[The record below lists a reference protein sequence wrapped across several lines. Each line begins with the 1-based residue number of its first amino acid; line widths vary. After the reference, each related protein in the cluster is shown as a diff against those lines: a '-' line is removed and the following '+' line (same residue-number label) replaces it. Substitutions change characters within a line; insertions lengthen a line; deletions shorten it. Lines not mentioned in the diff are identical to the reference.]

1 MICNSGFS
9 DLAAT
14 AMPGNQP
21 AAADRNHQR
30 IELRHGG
37 EHFERDGALPRDDMR
52 IVIGVDHGEVLRLAM
67 RARELGGLLQRL
79 AGNDDLR
86 AVTPGVL
93 DLHHRRADRHHDG
106 GGNAEPVRV
115 IGHALRM
122 IAGRHRDHAA
132 QTFVRRQRQQPVERA
147 ALLEGRGELQVLEF
161 EPEVAAAD
169 LAQRPALVAFGDD
182 DGAGNGSGRGSDIIG
197 RDGKTCFGSVLVRR
211 GVLGGFRHFG
221 ASLGGNRISLFHS
234 IRLLRIS

>member
-1 MICNSGFS
+1 MPCARANSAASSSVLPEMI
-9 DLAAT
+9 
-14 AMPGNQP
+14 
-21 AAADRNHQR
+21 
-30 IELRHGG
+30 
-37 EHFERDGALPRDDMR
+37 
-52 IVIGVDHGEVLRLAM
+52 
-67 RARELGGLLQRL
+67 
-79 AGNDDLR
+79 DLR

-106 GGNAEPVRV
+106 SGNAEPMCV

-132 QTFVRRQRQQPVERA
+132 LPFVRRQRQQPVERA

-161 EPEVAAAD
+161 EPEIAAAD

-182 DGAGNGSGRGSDIIG
+182 DRAGNGSGRGSDVIG
-197 RDGKTCFGSVLVRR
+197 RDGKACFGSVLVRR

-221 ASLGGNRISLFHS
+221 GLVGRQSYKPFPLDPPPPNLVKSRPMNMGVAKSRRGVKLGRGPQGQAAGVFR
-234 IRLLRIS
+234 